1 MNKNDIGYQN
11 LVGNYFSVNPK
22 NVEGLNNTSYFYYRN
37 QLYLKIFSLFT
48 FENLPDTW
56 DIDYLR
62 DNLFRNGIMACVEKD
77 GVNYCL
83 NCGYTG
89 INVYNKP
96 TKVMISNTVLGTFER
111 TIHKDCELLYI
122 NYLNGHFLSCER
134 IVNRYAL
141 LLAQCD
147 GSLNVNL
154 INSRVA
160 HVFIGETD
168 AQIKSYKKMY
178 DEISNGKPCAFIKNS
193 KNGTPLDNSKL
204 DILNVK
210 NTYVANDILLTKRT
224 IMNEFLT
231 EIGINNANTNKRE
244 RLVTDEVN
252 ANDEETNALLMLWKD
267 TMTKCFDKINAMFDT
282 NIKVKVNEN
291 VIKRLK
297 EEVSL

>member
-1 MNKNDIGYQN
+1 MNKNDVGYQN

-83 NCGYTG
+83 SCGYSG

-96 TKVMISNTVLGTFER
+96 TKALISNTVLGTFER
-111 TIHKDCELLYI
+111 TIHEDCELLYI

-160 HVFIGETD
+160 HVFIGESD

-178 DEISNGKPCAFIKNS
+178 DEISNGKPCTFIKNS

-204 DILNVK
+204 DVLNVK

-267 TMTKCFDKINAMFDT
+267 TMSQCFDRINAMFNT

-297 EEVSL
+297 EVSL

>member
-1 MNKNDIGYQN
+1 
-11 LVGNYFSVNPK
+11 
-22 NVEGLNNTSYFYYRN
+22 
-37 QLYLKIFSLFT
+37 
-48 FENLPDTW
+48 
-56 DIDYLR
+56 
-62 DNLFRNGIMACVEKD
+62 MASVEKD

-83 NCGYTG
+83 SCGYSG

-111 TIHKDCELLYI
+111 TIHEDCELLYI
-122 NYLNGHFLSCER
+122 NYLNGHFLSCDR

-160 HVFIGETD
+160 HVFIGESD

-204 DILNVK
+204 DVLNVK

-252 ANDEETNALLMLWKD
+252 VNDEETNALLMLWKD
-267 TMTKCFDKINAMFDT
+267 TMSQCFERINKMFNT
-282 NIKVKVNEN
+282 NINVKVNEN

>member
-1 MNKNDIGYQN
+1 MNKNDVGYQN

-83 NCGYTG
+83 SCGYSG

-96 TKVMISNTVLGTFER
+96 TKALISNTVLGTFER
-111 TIHKDCELLYI
+111 TIHEDCELLYI
-122 NYLNGHFLSCER
+122 NYLNGHFLSCDR
-134 IVNRYAL
+134 LVNRYAL

-160 HVFIGETD
+160 HVFIGESD

-178 DEISNGKPCAFIKNS
+178 DEISNGKPCTFIKNS

-204 DILNVK
+204 DVLNVK

-252 ANDEETNALLMLWKD
+252 VNDEETNALLMLWKD
-267 TMTKCFDKINAMFDT
+267 TMTKCFERINAMFNT
-282 NIKVKVNEN
+282 SIKVKINEN

>member
-1 MNKNDIGYQN
+1 MNKNDVGYQN
-11 LVGNYFSVNPK
+11 LVSNYFTVNPK

-48 FENLPDTW
+48 FENLPNTW

-83 NCGYTG
+83 SCGYSG

-111 TIHKDCELLYI
+111 TIHEDCELLYI

-160 HVFIGETD
+160 HVFIGESD

-178 DEISNGKPCAFIKNS
+178 DEISNGKPCTFIKNS

-204 DILNVK
+204 DVLNVK

-267 TMTKCFDKINAMFDT
+267 TMSQCFDRINAMFNT

>member
-1 MNKNDIGYQN
+1 MNKNDVGYQN
-11 LVGNYFSVNPK
+11 LVANYFSVNPK
-22 NVEGLNNTSYFYYRN
+22 NVDGLNNTSYFYYRN

-83 NCGYTG
+83 TCGYSG

-111 TIHKDCELLYI
+111 TIHEDCELLYI
-122 NYLNGHFLSCER
+122 NYLNGHFLSCDR
-134 IVNRYAL
+134 LVNRYAL

-160 HVFIGETD
+160 HVFIGESD

-204 DILNVK
+204 DVLNVK
-210 NTYVANDILLTKRT
+210 NTYVANDILVTKRT

-231 EIGINNANTNKRE
+231 EIGINNANTNKKE

-252 ANDEETNALLMLWKD
+252 VNDEETNALLMLWKD
-267 TMTKCFDKINAMFDT
+267 TMSQCFDRINKMF
-282 NIKVKVNEN
+282 NSSIKVKINEN

-297 EEVSL
+297 EEVTL

>member
-1 MNKNDIGYQN
+1 MNRNDVGYQN

-48 FENLPDTW
+48 FENLPETW

-83 NCGYTG
+83 TCGYTG

-96 TKVMISNTVLGTFER
+96 TKVMISNIVLGTFER
-111 TIHKDCELLYI
+111 TIHDDCELLYI

-134 IVNRYAL
+134 LVNRYAL

-160 HVFIGETD
+160 HVFIGKSD

-178 DEISNGKPCAFIKNS
+178 DEISNGKPCTFIKNS

-204 DILNVK
+204 DVLNVK

-244 RLVTDEVN
+244 RLITDEVN
-252 ANDEETNALLMLWKD
+252 VNDEETNALLMLWKD
-267 TMTKCFDKINAMFDT
+267 TMTKCFERINTMFNT

>member
-11 LVGNYFSVNPK
+11 LISNVFSVNPK
-22 NVEGLNNTSYFYYRN
+22 NVDGLNNTSYFYYRN

-62 DNLFRNGIMACVEKD
+62 DNLFRNGIMSCVEKD

-96 TKVMISNTVLGTFER
+96 TKIMISNTVLGTFER
-111 TIHKDCELLYI
+111 TIHEDCELLYI

-147 GSLNVNL
+147 ASLNVNL

-160 HVFIGETD
+160 HVFIGESD

-204 DILNVK
+204 DVLNVK

-252 ANDEETNALLMLWKD
+252 VNNEETNALLMLWKD
-267 TMTKCFDKINAMFDT
+267 TMTQCFERINKMFNT

>member
-1 MNKNDIGYQN
+1 MNKNDVGYQN
-11 LVGNYFSVNPK
+11 LVSNYFSVNPK

-83 NCGYTG
+83 TCGYSG

-111 TIHKDCELLYI
+111 TIHNDCELLYI

-160 HVFIGETD
+160 HVFIGESD

-178 DEISNGKPCAFIKNS
+178 DEISNGKPCTFIKNS

-204 DILNVK
+204 DVLNVK

-267 TMTKCFDKINAMFDT
+267 TMSQCFERINKMFNT

-297 EEVSL
+297 KEVIL

>member
-11 LVGNYFSVNPK
+11 LISNVFSVNPK

-160 HVFIGETD
+160 HVFIGESD

-204 DILNVK
+204 DVLNVK

-252 ANDEETNALLMLWKD
+252 VNNEETNALLMLWKD
-267 TMTKCFDKINAMFDT
+267 TMSQCFDKINAMFNT
-282 NIKVKVNEN
+282 SIKVKVNEN

>member
-11 LVGNYFSVNPK
+11 LISNVFSVNPK
-22 NVEGLNNTSYFYYRN
+22 NVDGLNNTSYFYYRN

-160 HVFIGETD
+160 HVFIGESD

-204 DILNVK
+204 DVLNVK

-252 ANDEETNALLMLWKD
+252 VNNEETNALLMLWKD
-267 TMTKCFDKINAMFDT
+267 TMSQCFDKINAMFNT
-282 NIKVKVNEN
+282 SIKVKVNEN